1 MAAREALVVH
11 RNISLMLCE
20 NPAVL
25 EEILVELDLDELI
38 HQRLGARA
46 IVAPTQE
53 LVRLRDALHA
63 RGVYP
68 RIVGE
73 VLEQG
78 EGDFADDEDGADL
91 VAEEE

>member
-1 MAAREALVVH
+1 MTCREEDTVAARETLVVH

-20 NPAVL
+20 NPA
-25 EEILVELDLDELI
+25 LVELDLDELI

-53 LVRLRDALHA
+53 LVRLRDALHE

-68 RIVGE
+68 RIIGE
-73 VLEQG
+73 VFDPSDSDPAL
-78 EGDFADDEDGADL
+78 
-91 VAEEE
+91 AEEE

>member
-1 MAAREALVVH
+1 
-11 RNISLMLCE
+11 MLCE

-53 LVRLRDALHA
+53 LVRLRDALHE

-68 RIVGE
+68 RIIGE
-73 VLEQG
+73 VFDPSDSDPAL
-78 EGDFADDEDGADL
+78 
-91 VAEEE
+91 AEEE